1 MRKLAELNLEI
12 HGAAFGN
19 QMAEIF
25 FRDLE
30 HSTEVSPGEW
40 RKRPFFRRLLTGAA
54 YSTRS
59 WQ

>member
-1 MRKLAELNLEI
+1 MRKLAELNLEV

-19 QMAEIF
+19 QVAEVF

-30 HSTEVSPGEW
+30 HSTEVSPDAW
-40 RKRPFFRRLLTGAA
+40 RKRPFSRRMLTGAA
-54 YSTRS
+54 YLIRS